1 MTDRRAGDMR
11 GLDFKR
17 FGWLVNIAFGLY
29 FATSGIR
36 AYVLWMNADAHDHS
50 VPTGLLTDLA
60 EPFVGEVGVLTL
72 WLVAGAAWVLLGV
85 RGCKSTCEWSW
96 KGRAFGR

>member
-17 FGWLVNIAFGLY
+17 FGWLVDIAVGLY
-29 FATSGIR
+29 LAASGIR
-36 AYVLWMNADAHDHS
+36 AYVLWMNADAHDRV

-60 EPFVGEVGVLTL
+60 EPSVGEVGVLTL
-72 WLVAGAAWVLLGV
+72 WLVAGAACVLMGL
-85 RGCKSTCEWSW
+85 RGCKSARERSG
-96 KGRAFGR
+96 KGRAVRR